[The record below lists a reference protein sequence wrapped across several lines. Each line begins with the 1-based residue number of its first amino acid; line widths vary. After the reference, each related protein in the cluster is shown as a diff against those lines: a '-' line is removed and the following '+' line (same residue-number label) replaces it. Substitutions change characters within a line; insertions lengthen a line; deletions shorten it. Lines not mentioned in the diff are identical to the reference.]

1 MVLKQCGIV
10 FTHLLNHIHIG
21 VIYFKY
27 SFDSEQI
34 MIANVDDMNP
44 SFSKNYKWEFEIIR
58 TIDDLKKVMEMEF
71 MVNHDSMT
79 NPENGYV
86 EGFYY
91 QDLDNGV
98 VKHYIF
104 NCPMKWEVDPSTVR
118 IIRHDDLHKYI
129 NPVTTIND
137 IKELQQKLVQT
148 CIDFIKEKNL
158 TDIDAVSFNVD
169 GLEDSIKFGV
179 SYER

>member
-1 MVLKQCGIV
+1 
-10 FTHLLNHIHIG
+10 
-21 VIYFKY
+21 
-27 SFDSEQI
+27 
-34 MIANVDDMNP
+34 
-44 SFSKNYKWEFEIIR
+44 
-58 TIDDLKKVMEMEF
+58 
-71 MVNHDSMT
+71 MT

-104 NCPMKWEVDPSTVR
+104 NCPMTWEVDPTTVR
-118 IIRHDDLHKYI
+118 IIKHDDLPKYI

-158 TDIDAVSFNVD
+158 TDIDAVRFNVD
-169 GLEDSIKFGV
+169 GLEDSIEFGEWTPGMDSYIGVEGLQDESYLDRYDESYSFRVRKFIGE
-179 SYER
+179 YM

>member
-1 MVLKQCGIV
+1 MSA
-10 FTHLLNHIHIG
+10 TT
-21 VIYFKY
+21 
-27 SFDSEQI
+27 
-34 MIANVDDMNP
+34 
-44 SFSKNYKWEFEIIR
+44 IR
-58 TIDDLKKVMEMEF
+58 YRGKV
-71 MVNHDSMT
+71 VNHDPMT

-91 QDLDNGV
+91 QDLDNCV

-104 NCPMKWEVDPSTVR
+104 NCPMKWEVDPTTVR
-118 IIRHDDLHKYI
+118 IIKHDDLHKYI

-158 TDIDAVSFNVD
+158 TDIDAVRFNVD
-169 GLEDSIKFGV
+169 GLEDSIEFGEWTPGMDSYIGVEGLQDESYLDRYGESYSFRVRKFIGE
-179 SYER
+179 YM